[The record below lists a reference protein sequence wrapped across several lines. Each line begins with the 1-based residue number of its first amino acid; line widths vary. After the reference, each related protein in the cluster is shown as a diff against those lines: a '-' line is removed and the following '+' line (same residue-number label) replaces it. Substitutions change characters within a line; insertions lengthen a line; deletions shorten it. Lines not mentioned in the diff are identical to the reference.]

1 MLINSQPTANITC
14 FVECLVDTQLL
25 DLQTLG
31 YDIPHDIPRIPGLPS
46 DFDFQYK
53 GLLQTNF

>member
-53 GLLQTNF
+53 IYMF